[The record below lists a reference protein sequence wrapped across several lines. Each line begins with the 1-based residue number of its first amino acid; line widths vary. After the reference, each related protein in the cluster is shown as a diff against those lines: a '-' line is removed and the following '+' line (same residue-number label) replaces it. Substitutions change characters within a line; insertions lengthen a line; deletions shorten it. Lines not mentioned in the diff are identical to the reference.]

1 MIVEILSDK
10 IRNSSVDDEAVI
22 VVNAIGGEAFVTSLS
37 SAVTLRE
44 IALLPCQLWLLKDW
58 RTEWLLLMCD
68 RQRFDIT
75 RLLNGLSAT
84 VSVIMMGIDGF
95 VVVVVVL
102 AVPRRLML
110 LQLVRRNF
118 VLVVGGV
125 AIVKLLHRVDRVLLL
140 VMVIVLV

>member
-10 IRNSSVDDEAVI
+10 IRNSSVDDKAVI

-37 SAVTLRE
+37 NAVTFCE
-44 IALLPCQLWLLKDW
+44 MALLPCQLWLLKDW

-75 RLLNGLSAT
+75 RLVNGLSAT
-84 VSVIMMGIDGF
+84 VSVIMTGIDGF
-95 VVVVVVL
+95 VVVVVIL
-102 AVPRRLML
+102 AVPRCLML